1 MPDEWAMPWS
11 NNLLRHRIE
20 EREKEPGCGGG
31 LRRSECCKAI
41 DVVVAH
47 RHNPGLPDVSP
58 TDPAA
63 RFIAANA
70 LKDLAHFKFEREA
83 QFWEKPSDL
92 DSAAFYVIDYD
103 RDQQISLDTR
113 TCSGRHASNPARSE
127 VLRTLFRQVRF
138 SPSSH
143 RAISNRLM
151 NCTSREQSKNHCGE
165 SCRCQIRHLQPL

>member
-1 MPDEWAMPWS
+1 MPWS

-31 LRRSECCKAI
+31 LRRSECCEAI

-47 RHNPGLPDVSP
+47 CANPDFPDVGP
-58 TDPAA
+58 EDPAA

-70 LKDLAHFKFEREA
+70 LNNLANFKFEREA
-83 QFWEKPSDL
+83 QFLENPSDL

-113 TCSGRHASNPARSE
+113 TCSGRHASKPARSE
-127 VLRTLFRQVRF
+127 VLRTLFRQV
-138 SPSSH
+138 
-143 RAISNRLM
+143 AIHTLFALGY
-151 NCTSREQSKNHCGE
+151 SKQANE
-165 SCRCQIRHLQPL
+165 LYI